1 MTRMKTMATT
11 VTERGQVSI
20 PATVRKRLNLTPGQ
34 RVTWE
39 PISDHECRMK
49 VAPESPILGA
59 KAIFFYSS
67 NFLRVRRTS
76 EWMDEIRQGEIE

>member
-1 MTRMKTMATT
+1 MVRMKTMATT
-11 VTERGQVSI
+11 VTERGQVPI
-20 PATVRKRLNLTPGQ
+20 PATVRKRLNLIPGQ

-59 KAIFFYSS
+59 KAMLGYAVKFR
-67 NFLRVRRTS
+67 RVRRTS

>member
-1 MTRMKTMATT
+1 MTRVKTMATT

-20 PATVRKRLNLTPGQ
+20 PATVRKRLNLIPGQ

-59 KAIFFYSS
+59 KAMLGYAAKFR
-67 NFLRVRRTS
+67 RVRRTS